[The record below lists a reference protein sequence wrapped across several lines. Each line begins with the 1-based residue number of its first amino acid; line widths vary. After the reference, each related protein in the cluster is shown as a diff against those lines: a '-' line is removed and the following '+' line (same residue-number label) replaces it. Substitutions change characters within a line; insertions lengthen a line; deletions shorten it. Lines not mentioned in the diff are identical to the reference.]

1 MVLDGVV
8 LSTFGGVLSTFG
20 VVLSTCGMVLSTFW
34 VALSTFGVVQYELGP
49 RPQAEAVEEERES
62 PRGPGLASAVDTQQA
77 ASVSELQWAT
87 AIADGRFS
95 LAARVADGA
104 QSDSSLEIGPCQS
117 VFLLMF
123 NRVPKGMLDLLAA
136 GRMLRF
142 CSEALEAHGH
152 SWRLLSGAAVFVHP
166 PQYPAVMRALVGREL
181 LPSHVVVAGYLE
193 HVLEETLVGIGKGC
207 WARARDGLPLPRSRG
222 SSEATGSNSAVP
234 TTPPRRRVNRRAAS
248 AATAAAP
255 AADSRSFSGR
265 QPPLA
270 TAGGLIL
277 KTSSQGSS
285 APQRNP
291 GIVRGNLVDVRTF
304 QLFEGSTRLHKATC
318 AEGERYSLVIFSICD
333 KGDFA
338 AHGRNARGTAGAF
351 FLKVVDVAEKA
362 DPSGFILAREERTRL
377 LVRTQRLSDLLRARR
392 MILIKMY
399 RADLWIA

>member
-1 MVLDGVV
+1 ME
-8 LSTFGGVLSTFG
+8 
-20 VVLSTCGMVLSTFW
+20 
-34 VALSTFGVVQYELGP
+34 Y
-49 RPQAEAVEEERES
+49 
-62 PRGPGLASAVDTQQA
+62 SAVR
-77 ASVSELQWAT
+77 
-87 AIADGRFS
+87 GRDS
-95 LAARVADGA
+95 DARVVNISRDQRASNAETSADTGSTDSNPSIDVLRPGISKVPA
-104 QSDSSLEIGPCQS
+104 ALMASSLEIGPCQS

-207 WARARDGLPLPRSRG
+207 WARARDGLPLPARLVRRFRGPRCRAAGRREGHQQSQGPLRPRRPQRRQPVRPAGGGGWGRSCRRARRG
-222 SSEATGSNSAVP
+222 GRVSSEATGSNSAVP

-248 AATAAAP
+248 AATAAAS

-270 TAGGLIL
+270 TAGGLNL

-304 QLFEGSTRLHKATC
+304 QLFEGSTRLHKAT
-318 AEGERYSLVIFSICD
+318 S
-333 KGDFA
+333 
-338 AHGRNARGTAGAF
+338 
-351 FLKVVDVAEKA
+351 
-362 DPSGFILAREERTRL
+362 
-377 LVRTQRLSDLLRARR
+377 
-392 MILIKMY
+392 
-399 RADLWIA
+399 ADLREGN